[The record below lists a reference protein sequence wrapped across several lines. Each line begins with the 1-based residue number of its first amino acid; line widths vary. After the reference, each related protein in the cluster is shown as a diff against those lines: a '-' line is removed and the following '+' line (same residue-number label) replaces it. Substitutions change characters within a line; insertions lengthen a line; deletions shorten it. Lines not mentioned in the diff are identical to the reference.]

1 MQHKKSDMFFFF
13 NHCYRGELAF
23 PLNASFV
30 LLQYFI
36 FAQLVNKT
44 IYHFWKKKKG
54 KIYWNRDVR
63 KMIYHASSSSKTVKA
78 CIVPLISTSMW
89 NGMFA
94 AEHGGD
100 VIAFFSPPQISS
112 RKAQRLRVTIKVT
125 PKHVIPSNEQRLLFF
140 FDILKKNWCSCATM

>member
-1 MQHKKSDMFFFF
+1 MLSWGTCLSSQRIIRIVAIFYFCTTCQQD
-13 NHCYRGELAF
+13 YL
-23 PLNASFV
+23 SF
-30 LLQYFI
+30 LE
-36 FAQLVNKT
+36 
-44 IYHFWKKKKG
+44 KKKG

-112 RKAQRLRVTIKVT
+112 RKAQRLRMTIKVT
-125 PKHVIPSNEQRLLFF
+125 PKHVIPLNEQRLLFF